1 METSKTKFLQSSD
14 KFKSTSGFNI
24 DSKEYKIVPKSQIKQ
39 VEPSKQATDSEII
52 NSKSTQQSMDQGI
65 SDSQSEL

>member
-52 NSKSTQQSMDQGI
+52 NSKST
-65 SDSQSEL
+65 